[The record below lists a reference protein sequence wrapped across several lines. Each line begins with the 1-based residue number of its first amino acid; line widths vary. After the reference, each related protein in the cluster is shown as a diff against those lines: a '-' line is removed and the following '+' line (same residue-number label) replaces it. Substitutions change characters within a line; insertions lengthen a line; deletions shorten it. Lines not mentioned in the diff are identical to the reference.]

1 MNTSYKND
9 DLFVENNIIDLKEI
23 LRKYLEY
30 KFWFVG
36 SVLIALSIAFFS
48 LRHTP
53 NTYSSSARI
62 KLLTDAEAATIPS
75 IANFTSMAAFD
86 INHENEIE
94 ILSSYRLK
102 KALVRQLGLTS
113 SFARIERFKSVA
125 IEKLPFDFEQT
136 INPDSIKSY
145 QAFEVY
151 LSAEELRINPTNN
164 TENSYVF
171 KDFNTRNQK
180 HSLPFEIVI
189 PKAMVAKLIEKQS
202 PQHFFQVVLT
212 PIHNASLSLQQNIQ
226 VTRAGEFSDVMV
238 LSISSQLK
246 DKNERILNSLID
258 VYNLDG
264 VTDKQLVDRNTI
276 EFIDQRFES
285 LEEELNAIEEIKKIF
300 KEENNF
306 VDLKVSA
313 PLSLEKQNRADVAL
327 FEIENQ
333 QVLTQMLLESLQK
346 QNNELLPENI
356 GVNNTSVNSIVNS
369 YNEMVLER
377 TKLLNSGGA
386 NNPNVLLLNKS
397 IAKFR
402 ANLNRSLSDYSKQIE
417 ESIKQWKLR
426 NQLYDINVASLPL
439 KEKQL
444 REIERKQKIKE
455 SLYLLLL
462 EKREIA
468 AIKLAVTEPIVKVVD
483 YALSSAGVVATKGKI
498 IYLGAIALGLLIPFS
513 ILFVLFALDTKIH
526 NRKDI
531 EKEVSDA
538 NIIGEIPEVPRAAA
552 LLYTNPNDRT
562 ILAEAAR
569 ILSANL
575 EFVLSKKEKEK
586 GKGHV
591 VLCTSSIQGEGK
603 SFAAINLSLAMA
615 SLNKKV
621 LLVGGDLRNPQ
632 LHKYLKID
640 KKEGGL
646 VNYLMDNSYDWKN
659 SIIKGFENHPTHDTL
674 IAGILPPRP
683 TQLLTNGNFDELVE
697 EAKSTYD
704 YIVID
709 SAPTLLVTDTLLMA
723 HLADITAYLTR
734 ANHTDKKIISFYK
747 DLKQKGK
754 LKNPVIIINGLG
766 PKNAYGYGYGYKY
779 GYKYGYN
786 YGYSYGYSEEADRK
800 KIWRNIFKS

>member
-1 MNTSYKND
+1 
-9 DLFVENNIIDLKEI
+9 
-23 LRKYLEY
+23 
-30 KFWFVG
+30 
-36 SVLIALSIAFFS
+36 
-48 LRHTP
+48 
-53 NTYSSSARI
+53 
-62 KLLTDAEAATIPS
+62 
-75 IANFTSMAAFD
+75 
-86 INHENEIE
+86 
-94 ILSSYRLK
+94 
-102 KALVRQLGLTS
+102 
-113 SFARIERFKSVA
+113 
-125 IEKLPFDFEQT
+125 
-136 INPDSIKSY
+136 
-145 QAFEVY
+145 
-151 LSAEELRINPTNN
+151 
-164 TENSYVF
+164 
-171 KDFNTRNQK
+171 
-180 HSLPFEIVI
+180 
-189 PKAMVAKLIEKQS
+189 MVAQLIEKQS
-202 PQHFFQVVLT
+202 PQHFFQIVFS
-212 PIHNASLSLQQNIQ
+212 PIHNASLSLQQSIQ

-238 LSISSQLK
+238 LSTSGQLK

-285 LEEELNAIEEIKKIF
+285 LEEELNAIEEIKKTF

-327 FEIENQ
+327 FDIENQ
-333 QVLTQMLLESLQK
+333 QVLTQMLLESLQT

-369 YNEMVLER
+369 YNEMVLKR

-402 ANLNRSLSDYSKQIE
+402 ANLNRSLNDYSKQIE

-426 NQLYDINVASLPL
+426 NQQYDNNVASLPL

-498 IYLGAIALGLLIPFS
+498 IYLGAVALGLLIPFS

-538 NIIGEIPEVPRAAA
+538 NIIGEIPEVPRAQA
-552 LLYTNPNDRT
+552 LLYTDPNERT

-575 EFVLSKKEKEK
+575 EFILSKKEKEK
-586 GKGHV
+586 EKGMLFSAHQV
-591 VLCTSSIQGEGK
+591 SKEKERVLQ
-603 SFAAINLSLAMA
+603 
-615 SLNKKV
+615 
-621 LLVGGDLRNPQ
+621 R
-632 LHKYLKID
+632 
-640 KKEGGL
+640 
-646 VNYLMDNSYDWKN
+646 
-659 SIIKGFENHPTHDTL
+659 
-674 IAGILPPRP
+674 
-683 TQLLTNGNFDELVE
+683 
-697 EAKSTYD
+697 
-704 YIVID
+704 
-709 SAPTLLVTDTLLMA
+709 
-723 HLADITAYLTR
+723 
-734 ANHTDKKIISFYK
+734 
-747 DLKQKGK
+747 
-754 LKNPVIIINGLG
+754 
-766 PKNAYGYGYGYKY
+766 
-779 GYKYGYN
+779 
-786 YGYSYGYSEEADRK
+786 
-800 KIWRNIFKS
+800 

>member
-1 MNTSYKND
+1 
-9 DLFVENNIIDLKEI
+9 
-23 LRKYLEY
+23 
-30 KFWFVG
+30 
-36 SVLIALSIAFFS
+36 
-48 LRHTP
+48 
-53 NTYSSSARI
+53 
-62 KLLTDAEAATIPS
+62 
-75 IANFTSMAAFD
+75 
-86 INHENEIE
+86 
-94 ILSSYRLK
+94 
-102 KALVRQLGLTS
+102 
-113 SFARIERFKSVA
+113 
-125 IEKLPFDFEQT
+125 
-136 INPDSIKSY
+136 
-145 QAFEVY
+145 
-151 LSAEELRINPTNN
+151 
-164 TENSYVF
+164 
-171 KDFNTRNQK
+171 
-180 HSLPFEIVI
+180 
-189 PKAMVAKLIEKQS
+189 MVAQLIEKQS

-246 DKNERILNSLID
+246 DQNERILNSLID

-285 LEEELNAIEEIKKIF
+285 LEEELNAIEEIKKTF

-333 QVLTQMLLESLQK
+333 QVLTQMLLESLQR
-346 QNNELLPENI
+346 QNDELLPENI

-369 YNEMVLER
+369 YNAMVLER

-402 ANLNRSLSDYSKQIE
+402 ANLNRSLNDYSKQIE

-426 NQLYDINVASLPL
+426 NQQYDNNVASLPL

-531 EKEVSDA
+531 EKEVSNA
-538 NIIGEIPEVPRAAA
+538 NIIGEIPEVPRAQA
-552 LLYTNPNDRT
+552 LLYTDPNERT

-575 EFVLSKKEKEK
+575 EFILSEKEK
-586 GKGHV
+586 GKANV

-603 SFAAINLSLAMA
+603 SFAAMNLSLAMA

-632 LHKYLKID
+632 IHKYLKID
-640 KKEGGL
+640 KKKGGL
-646 VNYLMDNSYDWKN
+646 VNYLMDNSYDWKS
-659 SIIKGFENHPTHDTL
+659 SIIKSFENHPTHEIL

-683 TQLLTNGNFDELVE
+683 TQLLTNGNFEKLIE

-723 HLADITAYLTR
+723 HLADITVYLTR
-734 ANHTDKKIISFYK
+734 ANHTDKKIIAFYK

-754 LKNPVIIINGLG
+754 LKNLAIVINGLG

-786 YGYSYGYSEEADRK
+786 YGYSYGYSEKVDRK